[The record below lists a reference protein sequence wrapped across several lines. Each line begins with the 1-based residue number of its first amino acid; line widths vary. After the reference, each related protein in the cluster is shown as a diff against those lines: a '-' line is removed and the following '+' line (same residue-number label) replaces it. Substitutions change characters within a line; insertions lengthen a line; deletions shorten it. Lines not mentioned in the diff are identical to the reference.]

1 MEEKRPDYIVV
12 SDFHMGEGINPLTGK
27 YSRLEDFFSDE
38 EFSNFLAFL
47 NDEKEKKGKPWHL
60 IINGDL
66 FDFLQVT
73 SLPSHKE
80 ASEKGITITKNTSKY
95 GLGTTVEETKWKL
108 EKIIAGHPVF
118 FSALVNFV
126 LNGNRVFI
134 TRGNH
139 DVELCYPEVQELFLN
154 RLKEKAA
161 KSASSLSKI
170 DQNIVFLP
178 WFYYEKGI
186 LYAEHGNQYDRA
198 NSFKYFL
205 NPLLPERFLGKKEK
219 QIDLPVGSFFIRYF
233 LNKVERVS
241 PIADKM
247 KNPAS
252 YVNWVL
258 RNRFFESWYLLKS
271 YVPFFLRSLKMY
283 QEFTQEEMKHI
294 REEHLRLLEKIGVQT
309 GLGEKVFKIDSLK
322 EVPISKNKL
331 MLALQLIRNPLKKAA
346 AFVSFVI
353 SVLFG
358 WAVFFTYITS
368 LNMSTHSKALIL
380 AFINLMI
387 LISAISLLVYS
398 LGRGTRKGS
407 IHSLYS
413 PQGDYFLR
421 NRVKDIADIIDVK
434 YITMGH
440 THQED
445 IWKVPGKDVWYFNT
459 GTWIPVFSEEDR
471 VFRDERQ
478 LTFLKIE
485 DGRAELMKWDDRKRA
500 PVRAIVLEDD

>member
-1 MEEKRPDYIVV
+1 MEERKTDYIVV
-12 SDFHMGEGINPLTGK
+12 SDFHMSEGLNPSTGK
-27 YSRLEDFFSDE
+27 FSRLEDFFFDE
-38 EFSNFLAFL
+38 EFSNFLNYL
-47 NDEKEKKGKPWHL
+47 IREKERKGRPWYL

-66 FDFLQVT
+66 FDFLQIT
-73 SLPSHKE
+73 SLPDEKE
-80 ASEKGITITKNTSKY
+80 AYERGITITRNTRKY
-95 GLGTTVEETKWKL
+95 GLGTTVQETKWKL
-108 EKIIAGHPVF
+108 EKIIAGHPIF
-118 FSALVNFV
+118 FKALVRFV

-139 DVELCYPEVQELFLN
+139 DVELCYQEIQELFLN
-154 RLKEKAA
+154 KMKEISGDSGEGL
-161 KSASSLSKI
+161 SAI

-178 WFYYEKGI
+178 WFYYEKGL

-198 NSFKYFL
+198 NSFRYFL

-233 LNKVERVS
+233 LNKVEKVS

-247 KNPAS
+247 KNPGS

-258 RNRFFESWYLLKS
+258 RNRFFESWNLLKS

-283 QEFTQEEMKHI
+283 QEFTAEEMKHI
-294 REEHLRLLEKIGVQT
+294 REEHLRILEKISIHT
-309 GLGEKVFKIDSLK
+309 GLGEKIFRIDSLK

-331 MLALQLIRNPLKKAA
+331 RLALQLIRNPLKKAV
-346 AFVSFVI
+346 AFVIFVI

-358 WAVFFTYITS
+358 WAIFFTHITS
-368 LNMSTHSKALIL
+368 LNISTHSKALIL

-387 LISAISLLVYS
+387 LIAAISLLVYS
-398 LGRGTRKGS
+398 FGRGARKGS

-421 NRVKDIADIIDVK
+421 SRVKRIADIVDVK

-445 IWKVPGKDVWYFNT
+445 IWKIPGKDVWYFNT

-471 VFRDERQ
+471 AFRDEKQ
-478 LTFLKIE
+478 FTFLKIE
-485 DGRAELMKWDDRKRA
+485 DGRGELMKWDDRKGL
-500 PVRAIVLEDD
+500 PVKVIVLDDE